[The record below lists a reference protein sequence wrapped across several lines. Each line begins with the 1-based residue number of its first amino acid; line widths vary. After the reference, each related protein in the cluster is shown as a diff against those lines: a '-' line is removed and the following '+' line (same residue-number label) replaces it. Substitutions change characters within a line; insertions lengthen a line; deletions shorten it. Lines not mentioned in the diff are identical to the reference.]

1 MERRNDFSKGS
12 IIGNIMKMAIP
23 MIIAQV
29 VSVLYNI
36 VDRLYIARIPEDSFN
51 ALTGIGV
58 CLPVISMVM
67 AFANLF
73 GIGGAPL
80 CAIERGKGN
89 LKEAENIMG
98 NSFIMLVYTGIILT
112 VLGLIFKKPMLYL
125 FGASNITYRYANQY
139 ITIYLLGNV
148 FVMISLGMNQFINSQ
163 GFSRVGMLTVVLGAI
178 TNIILD
184 PIFIFTFNM
193 GIRGAAIATV
203 ISQFLSAVWVIRF
216 LTGNNTILRL
226 NKNSFVL
233 KWSRIKKILG
243 LGVSG
248 FVFEFTNSLV
258 HIILNITLQQF
269 GGDLY
274 IGIMT
279 VINSI
284 REFARMPIFGLTRG
298 AQPVM
303 GFNYGAGKYDRVK
316 KCIKFLIIC
325 SFTVNTLIWAII
337 QLFPEFFIKI
347 FNDDPEIINA
357 GVPMIRLFFAGFFL
371 MSLQQSGQH
380 TFVALGKSKFATFFS
395 MLRKVVVVI
404 PLTILL
410 PRFTPLGY
418 KGVFLSEPISEFIGG
433 TASFTTMMLTVWK
446 ELKEKS
452 SKAS

>member
-1 MERRNDFSKGS
+1 
-12 IIGNIMKMAIP
+12 
-23 MIIAQV
+23 
-29 VSVLYNI
+29 
-36 VDRLYIARIPEDSFN
+36 
-51 ALTGIGV
+51 
-58 CLPVISMVM
+58 
-67 AFANLF
+67 
-73 GIGGAPL
+73 
-80 CAIERGKGN
+80 
-89 LKEAENIMG
+89 
-98 NSFIMLVYTGIILT
+98 
-112 VLGLIFKKPMLYL
+112 
-125 FGASNITYRYANQY
+125 
-139 ITIYLLGNV
+139 
-148 FVMISLGMNQFINSQ
+148 
-163 GFSRVGMLTVVLGAI
+163 
-178 TNIILD
+178 
-184 PIFIFTFNM
+184 
-193 GIRGAAIATV
+193 IATV
-203 ISQFLSAVWVIRF
+203 ISQFLSAAWVLKF
-216 LTGNNTILRL
+216 LTGDNTILRL
-226 NKNSFVL
+226 NKRSFVL
-233 KWSRIKKILG
+233 KWNRIKQILG

-380 TFVALGKSKFATFFS
+380 TFVALGKSKFATFF
-395 MLRKVVVVI
+395 
-404 PLTILL
+404 
-410 PRFTPLGY
+410 
-418 KGVFLSEPISEFIGG
+418 
-433 TASFTTMMLTVWK
+433 
-446 ELKEKS
+446 
-452 SKAS
+452 